1 MNKSGESTLSILEED
16 QLLEITN
23 DGGLK
28 NMFETTS
35 NLQTFWTGVRVGYPE
50 IATKALKRLLLFP
63 TSYLCEAGFSAMTAN
78 KRQSQSRLD
87 TSNTF

>member
-35 NLQTFWTGVRVGYPE
+35 NLQTFWTGVRVEYPE
-50 IATKALKRLLLFP
+50 IATKSTE
-63 TSYLCEAGFSAMTAN
+63 TSASISNILSLC
-78 KRQSQSRLD
+78 SRVFCND
-87 TSNTF
+87 SKQKVITE